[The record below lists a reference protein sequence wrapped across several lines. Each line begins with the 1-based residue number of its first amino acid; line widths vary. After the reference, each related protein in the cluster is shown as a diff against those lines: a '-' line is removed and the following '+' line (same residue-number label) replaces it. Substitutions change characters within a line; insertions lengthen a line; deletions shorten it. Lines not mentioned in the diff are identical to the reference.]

1 MLLQILED
9 GYLSDAKGRK
19 IDFTNTIIIMTSNIG
34 AAKLQK
40 EVSLGFRASK
50 NSEIS
55 DLDKLHSEN
64 SSQVKDEL
72 KKLLRPELLNRID
85 KSIVFRALTKKDIY
99 KVIDLQIEELASR
112 LSKKVIGINL
122 SKSAK
127 DYLLDKGYDAH
138 NGVRPLRRLIQET
151 LENEIADLILN
162 NSINKG
168 DLLSVGVKKDELT
181 YSVVNETSKA
191 VL

>member
-1 MLLQILED
+1 
-9 GYLSDAKGRK
+9 
-19 IDFTNTIIIMTSNIG
+19 MTSNIG

-40 EVSLGFRASK
+40 EANLGFRVSK
-50 NSEIS
+50 DSEIS

-64 SSQVKDEL
+64 SSQVKNEL

-85 KSIVFRALTKKDIY
+85 KTIVFRALTKKDIY
-99 KVIDLQIEELASR
+99 EVIDLQIDELASR

-122 SKSAK
+122 SKPAK
-127 DYLLDKGYDAH
+127 DYLLEKGYDAH

-151 LENEIADLILN
+151 IENEVADMILN
-162 NSINKG
+162 NSISKG
-168 DLLSVGVKKDELT
+168 DVLRVGTKKNELT
-181 YSVVNETSKA
+181 YTVVNETSKA